1 MRFKTKLIILLFTP
15 IRWII
20 IQFNKLSSYYYAE
33 VTNKKFRKE
42 ANLAGEAWLQMPT
55 FLIGTKYMYIGRSFL
70 VSLEHVLN
78 VSTNMGAKSS
88 HLN

>member
-55 FLIGTKYMYIGRSFL
+55 FLIGTKYMYIGRSFSSKSAMTRTC
-70 VSLEHVLN
+70 SLSCPL
-78 VSTNMGAKSS
+78 
-88 HLN
+88 